1 MVAVFAGVFLFF
13 TKIRLPQI
21 LNQTFGSVGSMIG
34 PASMMVTGMLIADD
48 EPERYFYKWKSLF
61 YYIFKADRS
70 TGGGV
75 APFKGQ
81 WSCKWKS

>member
-21 LNQTFGSVGSMIG
+21 LNQTFGSVGKHDR
-34 PASMMVTGMLIADD
+34 TGQYDGNRNADRRD

-61 YYIFKADRS
+61 YYIF
-70 TGGGV
+70 
-75 APFKGQ
+75 
-81 WSCKWKS
+81 